1 MQPCIMLVRIMW
13 RAGREA
19 PSGAGDLGGALL
31 YAPRP
36 MSPLAR
42 SVRARLSLLFAVVI
56 LGVAFVPA
64 SSHAR
69 RAAPALTVPATGAL
83 SDAVRARLARVP
95 DENTPDPGEHYPVS
109 NEWRHDLWLPAIRD
123 LGGIFVG
130 VGPDQC
136 YTLAAM
142 QRASLALLVDFDPMV
157 PLVHRMYAVLVP
169 ASETP
174 DALVARFQDANARE
188 TRTLLEQGL
197 ASDPQRETILRNFD
211 RQRPRWARYV
221 RAVQRSVRDGVAGSW
236 LADPALYARVR
247 TMFQEGRIVARNG
260 DVTGAQTM
268 REIGAVSQ
276 ELGEPVRVL
285 YYSNAEQFF
294 SYTPQFVQNVRSLRT
309 DERTVVLRT
318 FRARGATYPARDRW
332 HYVTEPMAGFLER
345 LGAGLR
351 RSRELEMEI
360 VRIRR
365 PRGTAPGFTALAR

>member
-1 MQPCIMLVRIMW
+1 MFSCIMLLRLLVPT
-13 RAGREA
+13 GRLWSA
-19 PSGAGDLGGALL
+19 TGGDQLGGLL
-31 YAPRP
+31 YAPRLMP
-36 MSPLAR
+36 I
-42 SVRARLSLLFAVVI
+42 RARLSILSAVV
-56 LGVAFVPA
+56 LVALALVP
-64 SSHAR
+64 SVSHAR
-69 RAAPALTVPATGAL
+69 RAAPAATLPRTGAL
-83 SDAVRARLARVP
+83 SEALRARLARIP

-109 NEWRHDLWLPAIRD
+109 NEWRHDLWLPALRD

-142 QRASLALLVDFDPMV
+142 QNASLALLVDFDPMV

-169 ASETP
+169 ASDTP

-188 TRTLLEQGL
+188 TRALLEQGL
-197 ASDPQRETILRNFD
+197 ASDPQREVILRNFD
-211 RQRPRWARYV
+211 RNRPRWARYV
-221 RAVQRSVRDGVAGSW
+221 RAVRRSVREGVAGSW
-236 LADPALYARVR
+236 LADATLYARVR

-268 REIGAVSQ
+268 RDIGAVSQ

-294 SYTPQFVQNVRSLRT
+294 SYTPSFVENVRSLRT
-309 DERTVVLRT
+309 DERSIVLRT

-332 HYVTEPMAGFLER
+332 HYVVEPMSGFLER

-360 VRIRR
+360 VRMRR
-365 PRGTAPGFTALAR
+365 PRGSAPGFTQLDR